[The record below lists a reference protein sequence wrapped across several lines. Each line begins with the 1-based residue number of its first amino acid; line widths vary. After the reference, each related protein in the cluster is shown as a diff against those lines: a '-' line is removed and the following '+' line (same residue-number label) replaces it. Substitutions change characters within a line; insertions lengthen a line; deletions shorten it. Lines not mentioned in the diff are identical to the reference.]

1 MRGNNGFMIKSAMYS
16 RPFLKETKSFLTGDF
31 NARVGKDRQMWD
43 SLGRHE
49 VGSMNGNGQLLL
61 QICTKFNRFVSST
74 QFFHKG
80 NNITTWM
87 YPRSRQWHLL
97 DYVIVRQRDLDSAL
111 EATTLQ

>member
-49 VGSMNGNGQLLL
+49 ARQVQEKCSEQRQGLYQVFVDF
-61 QICTKFNRFVSST
+61 TKAVDSVTERHLRRF
-74 QFFHKG
+74 
-80 NNITTWM
+80 
-87 YPRSRQWHLL
+87 
-97 DYVIVRQRDLDSAL
+97 
-111 EATTLQ
+111 